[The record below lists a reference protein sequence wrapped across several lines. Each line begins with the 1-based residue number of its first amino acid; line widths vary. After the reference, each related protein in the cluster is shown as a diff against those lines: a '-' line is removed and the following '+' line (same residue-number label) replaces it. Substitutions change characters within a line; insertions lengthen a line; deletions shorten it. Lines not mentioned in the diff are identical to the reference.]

1 MSKDFGGK
9 RVLIVD
15 DSAAIRSMVSY
26 LLGNAGYATEQ
37 AEDGEQAL
45 TRLITDHVDLMLLD
59 INMPVMDG
67 FETLRRLRQD
77 STLAATRVIV
87 ITTEEKEED
96 RKQAQQLGVV
106 DYVIKPFAP
115 SELLSLVAKYL
126 GAAKS

>member
-1 MSKDFGGK
+1 MSKDFIGK
-9 RVLIVD
+9 HVLIVD

-26 LLGNAGYATEQ
+26 LLESAGYATEQ
-37 AEDGEQAL
+37 AKDGEEAL
-45 TRLITDHVDLMLLD
+45 TKLITNHVYLVLLD

-67 FETLRRLRQD
+67 FETLKRLRQD
-77 STLAATRVIV
+77 TTLAATRVIV

-96 RKQAQQLGVV
+96 RNQAQQLGVV

-115 SELLSLVAKYL
+115 SELLSLVAKYI